1 PAPLVSRFRPGP
13 GPTLLTLA
21 ALAILIGLGLWQL
34 QRLDWKTALL
44 DEIDARMD
52 QPAVALPA
60 RIDDPARWRYRPVR
74 LTGRFDHAREQY
86 VFSGRRG
93 GGWMVYTPLIRD
105 AGPPVLVN
113 RGLVPDD
120 RRAPE
125 TRPQSQPEGPVS
137 VTGIARLSRPG
148 GWLVPAPEPATRS
161 FYAADRDALAAAMG
175 LAPVAPVMVD
185 AETRVD
191 VDMAADGEAGGPDPL
206 PRGGQTRVD
215 IPNDHLE
222 YALTWFALALVLL
235 GVYIAYGF
243 SRRAPGQ
250 P

>member
-1 PAPLVSRFRPGP
+1 MSPAVVSRFRPGL

-21 ALAILIGLGLWQL
+21 ALAILTGLGLWQV

-44 DEIDARMD
+44 AEIDARMD
-52 QPAVALPA
+52 QPSVALPA
-60 RIDDPARWRYRPVR
+60 RIDEPARWRYRPVR
-74 LTGRFDHAREQY
+74 LTGRFDHAREHY

-125 TRPQSQPEGPVS
+125 TRPHSQPEGPVT

-175 LAPVAPVMVD
+175 LARVAPVMVD
-185 AETRVD
+185 AGVGTGEGAG
-191 VDMAADGEAGGPDPL
+191 AADTL

-243 SRRAPGQ
+243 SRRA
-250 P
+250 